1 MAADRVKQ
9 FWTAIVSFFC
19 ELLASLRAAAP
30 VASVAGRWGGSASPA
45 ALTASAEAL
54 ALPAQRA
61 AGAAVRAPARD
72 GLGAGRGKGAVAGRA
87 RRVERDRALPP
98 TIKQRIRAEAHGASP
113 AVRRLSAAA
122 ALAAG
127 HPADP
132 ADPAAGH
139 PAADR
144 TSEAASGP
152 VRPESPAAGGAGA
165 EAGVRPV
172 HAEAGVRPVHAGAA
186 AGPWTPAAPAAC

>member
-19 ELLASLRAAAP
+19 GLLASLRAAAP
-30 VASVAGRWGGSASPA
+30 VARVAGRRVGSASPA
-45 ALTASAEAL
+45 VPVASADAV

-61 AGAAVRAPARD
+61 AGAAVRAPERG
-72 GLGAGRGKGAVAGRA
+72 GLGSGRGKGTVAGRA

-113 AVRRLSAAA
+113 AVRRLAAA
-122 ALAAG
+122 GALAAC

-132 ADPAAGH
+132 PT

-144 TSEAASGP
+144 ATAAASDAATGP
-152 VRPESPAAGGAGA
+152 ARPENPAADGARAGAGM
-165 EAGVRPV
+165 G
-172 HAEAGVRPVHAGAA
+172 PVHAGAA
-186 AGPWTPAAPAAC
+186 AGRWSPAAPAA

>member
-152 VRPESPAAGGAGA
+152 VRPESAAAGGAG
-165 EAGVRPV
+165 
-172 HAEAGVRPVHAGAA
+172 AEAGVRPVHAGAA
-186 AGPWTPAAPAAC
+186 AGPWTPAAPAAR